1 MAAKRAAKRTRPAK
15 SSQTKAI
22 AKRERGQSKATG
34 KPAKLKAVAKRGKPA
49 PVSKKKT
56 AKRGELKAAG
66 TKPKT
71 KALKPKTAA
80 KPKAAVK
87 SNAAK
92 LKALAT
98 KAKPKAVA
106 SKAKPKSSGAKQA
119 KVAAAKLGFRLP
131 EDLHPT
137 HYALHIAV
145 DPQAS
150 REYRGEVEIEI
161 QLGRATDRIEL
172 HASDLHIT
180 EAILRTAAADWT
192 GEVEPQPER
201 ETIVVTS
208 PQPMA
213 AGNVTLKLTFTSSLR
228 NDLRGLYGAS
238 AGDRQYAFSQL
249 EAADARRFFPCF
261 DEPAFKARFSVSV
274 TTASRNAVVSNSPIE
289 RTEPNGDSGGQT
301 TTYFAT
307 TPLLSTYL
315 VALAVGELEFSEP
328 VEANG
333 VPIRIVHVPGNG
345 HLTAFALEAARES
358 LTRLADYFGVPY
370 AYEKLDLVAV
380 PDFEIGAMENAGA
393 VFFRETL
400 LLVDESSVSLAEKK
414 RAAEVIC
421 HELAHMWYGNLV
433 TMRWWDDLWLN
444 EAFATW
450 MAFDIVAKW
459 RPEWHM
465 WNDFGHSRNSALLLD
480 ALDNT
485 HAIYSPVQTP
495 AEATQNFDLITYEK
509 GASVVRMLERYL
521 GPSTFQTG
529 VRTYIERHREGN
541 TVASDLWRALGEAA
555 GESVD
560 DVVRPF
566 IEQPGFPLVT
576 VRTAAASSNGAFSVE
591 LEQQRFSARGP
602 NGKIEATRW
611 AVPWV
616 GRVDSGS
623 ESHSVRA
630 LLTSRRAKV
639 EIGTAT
645 PDFVYGNA
653 DEGGFFR
660 PLHPLEDL
668 PALVRALPKLSV
680 SERLG
685 FVHHQWA
692 LVRANYL
699 ELSGFLQLLPA
710 LAGETDADVLRAL
723 LGPLE
728 VLVDD
733 IADAAGP
740 SVRTELQAL
749 IASTFTPALH
759 AVGFDAAEDEN
770 DAVRLRRAEL
780 IALCSVIAEDESAS
794 ELVEA
799 RAAAYLDDRAA
810 IDANLVG
817 SVLTLG
823 ARRADQARLARYLDA
838 SQNDATPQERRRFRM
853 ALAEVRD
860 PELVQEVLR
869 ASLTPAIP
877 TQDVAL
883 VLARLISNR
892 FAREA
897 SFEFVQAHW
906 PELRE
911 RMPAML
917 VSRLVEALPA
927 LRTEAHRK
935 QVLAFFSANPLPTA
949 ARALRQAD
957 ERFRLAATFR
967 KHAAPA
973 LRRWLSKL
981 SGE

>member
-1 MAAKRAAKRTRPAK
+1 MAAKRAAKTRPAK
-15 SSQTKAI
+15 SSQKKAV
-22 AKRERGQSKATG
+22 AKRGRSKAAA
-34 KPAKLKAVAKRGKPA
+34 KPSKQKAVAKRGKPA

-56 AKRGELKAAG
+56 AERGELKAAAP
-66 TKPKT
+66 KPKT
-71 KALKPKTAA
+71 KTAKSKTAAKLKAVAKPKTAA
-80 KPKAAVK
+80 KPKA
-87 SNAAK
+87 S
-92 LKALAT
+92 
-98 KAKPKAVA
+98 AKPKAVA
-106 SKAKPKSSGAKQA
+106 KPKAAATKAKPKSSGAKRV
-119 KVAAAKLGFRLP
+119 KVAAEKLGFRLP
-131 EDLHPT
+131 EDLRPT

-145 DPQAS
+145 DPQSS

-161 QLGRATDRIEL
+161 ELGRATDRIEL
-172 HASDLHIT
+172 HASDLRIT

-192 GEVEPQPER
+192 GEVEPQPEH

-274 TTASRNAVVSNSPIE
+274 TTASRNAVVSNGPIE
-289 RTEPNGDSGGQT
+289 RTEENGDQIT
-301 TTYFAT
+301 TFFAT

-465 WNDFGHSRNSALLLD
+465 WNDFGHSRNSALHLD

-541 TVASDLWRALGEAA
+541 TVAADLWRALGEAA

-576 VRTAAASSNGAFSVE
+576 VRTAASSKGEFSVE

-602 NGKIEATRW
+602 NGKSEATRW

-623 ESHSVRA
+623 ESHTVRA
-630 LLTSRRAKV
+630 LLTGRRAKV
-639 EIGTAT
+639 EIGTET

-660 PLHPLEDL
+660 PLHPLEEL

-740 SVRTELQAL
+740 NVRTQLQEL

-759 AVGFDAAEDEN
+759 AVGFDAVEAEN

-780 IALCSVIAEDESAS
+780 FALCSVIAEDESAS

-927 LRTEAHRK
+927 LRTETHRK
-935 QVLAFFSANPLPTA
+935 QVLAFFSANPIPTA

-957 ERFRLAATFR
+957 ERFRLATTFR
-967 KHAAPA
+967 KHAAPE
-973 LRRWLSKL
+973 LSRWLSKL